1 LRWVE
6 KTPYNEYYADDIF
19 AWWPDANCIHIV
31 RDPRDNFSSYQIKQP
46 DWGPI
51 SFARSWR
58 ESTQRG
64 WKNQQRYGKRRYL
77 LIRYE
82 DLVEEPEQTIAEI
95 IEFLNI
101 EDDPILRQPTRNGQ
115 SWGGNSMFGERFEG
129 VSRNPIGRYK
139 SQLDQ
144 DTIATLEASLFPEM
158 DRLGYGLK
166 YAVDASVRLRWF
178 VSRIRW
184 LRQGLHSSLAK

>member
-1 LRWVE
+1 M
-6 KTPYNEYYADDIF
+6 
-19 AWWPDANCIHIV
+19 
-31 RDPRDNFSSYQIKQP
+31 
-46 DWGPI
+46 
-51 SFARSWR
+51 
-58 ESTQRG
+58 
-64 WKNQQRYGKRRYL
+64 NQQRYGDRRYL

-82 DLVEEPEQTIAEI
+82 DLVEEPERATGEI

-158 DRLGYGLK
+158 ERLQYALK
-166 YAVDASVRLRWF
+166 YPVDASVRLRWF
-178 VSRIRW
+178 VSRLRW
-184 LRQGLHSSLAK
+184 LRQGFQSFLAK